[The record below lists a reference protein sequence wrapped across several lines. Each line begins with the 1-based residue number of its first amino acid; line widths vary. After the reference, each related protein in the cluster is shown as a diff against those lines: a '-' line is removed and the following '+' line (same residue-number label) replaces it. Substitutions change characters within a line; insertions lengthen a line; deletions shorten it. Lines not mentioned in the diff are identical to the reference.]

1 MSPVSCAS
9 MAAVSISTPSAV
21 QCPSKTQTQTQA
33 NQVQTNTNHIPQPI
47 HLQPNPNPHV
57 MQHQTVSFYP
67 KHLQGSPFVP
77 SEINWT
83 QRAIS
88 SAVPSSPYLAP
99 ASGGGLVSGAP
110 FESPTRNIHDV
121 SMGSH
126 RQIIGHQPSPGTV
139 PLGPGVSAPANQFV
153 PSTYAPYVQPILSP
167 SVTSSFTPTGAY
179 AMAPLHQYQQQQQM
193 HHQQQQQQQLH
204 HQQQQQQQLQHQQQ
218 QQQLHHQQ
226 QQLQHLQQQHQNSLH
241 NFMIPTDK
249 RRRSMTLDDM
259 GPVKQEH
266 FDTFSFSSSST
277 HSTPTAEDDIHAC
290 HWRGCSE
297 TFPSFSTL
305 TNHLSEVH
313 IETGKSE
320 YICDWV
326 GCDRRGRGFG
336 QRQKAMRHIQ
346 THTGDKPF
354 QCSECSKRFSEA
366 NIMAQHMRTH
376 TGEKPFKC
384 PEPGCGRQFSISG
397 ALTIHK
403 RVHTGEKPFKCR
415 FEGCNKWFAES
426 SNLTKHLRIHT
437 GEKPFLCPYV
447 GCGRLFSRPDQVT
460 RHKRSHM
467 LEGDSLMQSP

>member
-1 MSPVSCAS
+1 

-21 QCPSKTQTQTQA
+21 RPPKTQAQA
-33 NQVQTNTNHIPQPI
+33 QVQVQAHMQSNQTNTNHISAI
-47 HLQPNPNPHV
+47 HLPTNPHV

-67 KHLQGSPFVP
+67 KHSLQGSPFVP

-88 SAVPSSPYLAP
+88 SAVPSPSYLAP
-99 ASGGGLVSGAP
+99 ASGGMA
-110 FESPTRNIHDV
+110 FEPPTRNIHDV
-121 SMGSH
+121 SMGNQ
-126 RQIIGHQPSPGTV
+126 RQIIGHQTSPGTV
-139 PLGPGVSAPANQFV
+139 SQGVSAPAYQFV
-153 PSTYAPYVQPILSP
+153 SSTYTYVPPPMP
-167 SVTSSFTPTGAY
+167 SSMSSSFVPTVAY
-179 AMAPLHQYQQQQQM
+179 TAPLHQYQQQQMQ
-193 HHQQQQQQQLH
+193 
-204 HQQQQQQQLQHQQQ
+204 
-218 QQQLHHQQ
+218 HQQ
-226 QQLQHLQQQHQNSLH
+226 QQLQQHLQQQQNSQFH
-241 NFMIPTDK
+241 NFMMPTDK

-277 HSTPTAEDDIHAC
+277 TPTPAIEDDVHAC

-437 GEKPFLCPYV
+437 GEKPFLCPYL
-447 GCGRLFSRPDQVT
+447 G
-460 RHKRSHM
+460 
-467 LEGDSLMQSP
+467 